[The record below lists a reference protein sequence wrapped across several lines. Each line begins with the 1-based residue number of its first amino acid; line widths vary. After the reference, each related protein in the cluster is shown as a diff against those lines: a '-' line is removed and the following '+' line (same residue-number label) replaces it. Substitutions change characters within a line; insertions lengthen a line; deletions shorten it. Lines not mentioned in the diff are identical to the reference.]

1 MNDRD
6 NGPLKDDIAHE
17 QGSGDPFFAA
27 VRATRMP
34 MVITDPRQP
43 DNPIV
48 FCNKAFQ
55 TLTGYSRED
64 ILGRNCR
71 FLQGPDTDPAAV
83 REIHD
88 AVTAGSDCAV
98 DILNYRKDGST
109 FWNALYLSA
118 VRGAAGEIQFFFASQ
133 LDVTDRIEAH
143 RTVAE
148 QKAEVERE
156 VDRRTAALQAA
167 LEEKTML
174 LNEVDHRVKN
184 NLTMVGS
191 LLRLQTRQNR
201 DPLAKKPLSTML
213 QRVDALAS
221 VNRGLY
227 QGADVKHFDIGEF
240 AHRLTADL
248 TDAGG
253 RADAEMILNVQPV
266 TIPAEN
272 AAAFGLILNE
282 LLINALDHGGVENGP
297 LKIMISILRH
307 ADRGELTVS
316 DNGPGF
322 DTDASP
328 ESGIGMTLVRR
339 LARQLGGDV
348 RWDAGANGVKVTM
361 SFPLE
366 SA

>member
-1 MNDRD
+1 MI
-6 NGPLKDDIAHE
+6 DDIAHE

-48 FCNKAFQ
+48 FCNRAFQ
-55 TLTGYSRED
+55 TLSGYTRDE

-71 FLQGPDTDPAAV
+71 FLQGPETDRATV

-88 AVTAGSDCAV
+88 AVEAGRDCAV
-98 DILNYRKDGST
+98 DLLNYRKDGST
-109 FWNALYLSA
+109 FWNALYLSP
-118 VRGAAGEIQFFFASQ
+118 VRGATGEIQFFFASQ

-143 RTVAE
+143 RTVAA

-156 VDRRTAALQAA
+156 VVRRTAALQAA

-201 DPLAKKPLSTML
+201 DPSAEKPLNTML
-213 QRVDALAS
+213 QRIDALAS

-227 QGADVKHFDIGEF
+227 QGADVKHFDVGAF
-240 AHRLTADL
+240 ARRLADDL
-248 TDAGG
+248 VEASGQPDA
-253 RADAEMILNVQPV
+253 DVTLNLQPV
-266 TIPAEN
+266 TIPAEH
-272 AAAFGLILNE
+272 AAAFGLIMNE
-282 LLINALDHGGVENGP
+282 LLANALDHGGTADAP
-297 LKIMISILRH
+297 LKIVISILRDDDH
-307 ADRGELTVS
+307 GELVVS

-322 DTDASP
+322 DANSSA
-328 ESGIGMTLVRR
+328 ENGMGIMLVRR
-339 LARQLGGDV
+339 LAKQFGGDV
-348 RWDAGANGVKVTM
+348 FWDSDAKGGKVTM

-366 SA
+366 LA

>member
-1 MNDRD
+1 MNDRN
-6 NGPLKDDIAHE
+6 NGQLTDDIAHE

-34 MVITDPRQP
+34 MVITDPRQA

-55 TLTGYSRED
+55 MLTGYRRDE

-71 FLQGPDTDPAAV
+71 FLQGPETDPAAV
-83 REIHD
+83 RELHD
-88 AVTAGSDCAV
+88 AVEAGQDCAV

-109 FWNALYLSA
+109 FWNALYLSP

-133 LDVTDRIEAH
+133 LDVTDRVEAH

-156 VDRRTAALQAA
+156 VDLRTAALQAA

-191 LLRLQTRQNR
+191 LLRLQSRQNR
-201 DPLAKKPLSTML
+201 DPLAERPLSTML

-227 QGADVKHFDIGEF
+227 QGADVKQFDVGEF
-240 AHRLTADL
+240 VRRLVADL
-248 TDAGG
+248 IEAGD
-253 RADAEMILNVQPV
+253 RRHAEVALDLQAV

-272 AAAFGLILNE
+272 AAAFGLIMNE
-282 LLINALDHGGVENGP
+282 LLINALDHGGVENTP
-297 LKIMISILRH
+297 LKIGISIVRR
-307 ADRGELTVS
+307 DDQGELIVS

-322 DTDASP
+322 DADGLP
-328 ESGIGMTLVRR
+328 EDGIGIMLVRR

-348 RWDAGANGVKVTM
+348 RWDAGAAGGRVTM
-361 SFPLE
+361 TFPLE
-366 SA
+366 PS